1 MATPEKQFTLAGGL
15 KRRRLAQVLIAAML
29 WSNLLLFFHFREGIS
44 RGYPDF
50 TVFYTAA
57 KMLRQG
63 LSHQLYNS
71 QLQWKVQQT
80 FAGNIPFRSGPLPY
94 IHPPFE
100 ALIFLPLTWLS
111 YPRAFVA
118 WDLFNILILFGVAR
132 LLRRSVETL
141 RIIPEWKLAIGSIA
155 FFPVFA
161 CLFEGQD
168 SILMLLC
175 CALGFYALKRNA
187 DVLSGCWL
195 ALAAFKFQ
203 FMIPIVLLFVIW
215 KRRRVVI
222 GFLAVATVLALIS
235 LALVGVRSFFQYPAY
250 VLRIA
255 NSLPLS
261 GVPADLLP
269 NLHGLVMGWHGPL
282 SGTLGKAIAALG
294 TIALFVLAAW
304 RGWTF
309 RHPGRLELQFSLAV
323 VTAVLVAWQTNT
335 HDLSLLVLP
344 LALDADY
351 RLRNLDEEASA
362 RYPLPNAVLPL
373 LISPVWIVIWFV
385 LYKVNLMAIPLLW
398 WTWTMG
404 REPVGDGR

>member
-1 MATPEKQFTLAGGL
+1 MATPEKQFALAGGL
-15 KRRRLAQVLIAAML
+15 KRRRLAQILIAAMF
-29 WSNLLLFFHFREGIS
+29 WSNLLLFFHFREDIS

-50 TVFYTAA
+50 TIFYTAA

-71 QLQWKVQQT
+71 QLQWKVQET
-80 FAGNIPFRSGPLPY
+80 FTGNIPFRGPLPY
-94 IHPPFE
+94 NHPPFE

-111 YPRAFVA
+111 YQQAFVA
-118 WDLFNILILFGVAR
+118 WDLFSILILFGVAR
-132 LLRRSVETL
+132 VLRRSVETL
-141 RIIPEWKLAIGSIA
+141 GSIPEWKLATWSIA

-161 CLFEGQD
+161 CLLEGQD

-175 CALGFYALKRNA
+175 YALGFYALKRNA
-187 DVLSGCWL
+187 DVLAGCWL

-203 FMIPIVLLFVIW
+203 FVIPIVLLFVIW
-215 KRRRVVI
+215 KRRGVAI
-222 GFLAVATVLALIS
+222 GFLGVATVLALIS
-235 LALVGVRSFFQYPAY
+235 LALVGLRSFFQYPGY

-255 NSLPLS
+255 NSPPLS

-282 SGTLGKAIAALG
+282 SGALGKAIAALG
-294 TIALFVLAAW
+294 TMTLFVLAGK

-309 RHPGRLELQFSLAV
+309 RHSGKLELQFSLAV

-335 HDLSLLVLP
+335 HDLSLMVLP

-362 RYPLPNAVLPL
+362 RYLLPNGVLPL
-373 LISPVWIVIWFV
+373 LISPAWIVVWFV
-385 LYKVNLMAIPLLW
+385 CYKVNLMAIPLLW
-398 WTWTMG
+398 WIWTMG
-404 REPVGDGR
+404 RESAAEDR